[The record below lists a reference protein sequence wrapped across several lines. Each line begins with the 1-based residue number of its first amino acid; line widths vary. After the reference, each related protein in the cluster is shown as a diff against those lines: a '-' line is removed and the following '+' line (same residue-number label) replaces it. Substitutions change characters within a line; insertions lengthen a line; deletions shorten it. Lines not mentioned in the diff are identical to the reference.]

1 LDKRRFPFI
10 FKKETILTAKTNVM
24 RKLRLLSLFLLAI
37 TLITI
42 SCTKEG
48 PEGPVGAQGPQ
59 GPAGTTGAA
68 GGTGATGNTGATGAT
83 GTANVIYSAWISD
96 AVATNWADTTIT
108 LLGGCR
114 RRNLPAPGLADTIL
128 NRGVIIVYARGTVTG
143 NNPVP
148 LAYDF
153 FFNPFSISMG
163 FIPANSKIIL
173 YVANVTTATTLAGTG
188 LYWGGDFRYVLVPGG
203 VAGGRLINGAAAGY
217 TVDKLKTMPYEEVLR
232 KFNIPRDGS
241 NL

>member
-1 LDKRRFPFI
+1 
-10 FKKETILTAKTNVM
+10 M
-24 RKLRLLSLFLLAI
+24 RKLRLLSFSFLAI
-37 TLITI
+37 LFIFE

-59 GPAGTTGAA
+59 GPPGTAGAA
-68 GGTGATGNTGATGAT
+68 GAAGSTGATGPTGPIGV
-83 GTANVIYSAWISD
+83 ANVIYSAWISD
-96 AVATNWADTTIT
+96 ALSTNWADTTIT

-128 NRGVIIVYARGTVTG
+128 NRGIIIVYARGSVSA

-153 FFNPFSISMG
+153 FFSPYSISMG
-163 FIPANSKIIL
+163 FIPANSRIIL
-173 YVANVTTATTLAGTG
+173 YVANVTTGTSLAGTG
-188 LYWGGDFRYVLVPGG
+188 LYWGGDFRYVLIPGG
-203 VAGGRLINGAAAGY
+203 VAGGRVSSGAAAGY
-217 TVDKLKTMPYEEVLR
+217 SVSELQTMPYEKLLS
-232 KFNIPRDGS
+232 KFNIPREGT

>member
-1 LDKRRFPFI
+1 
-10 FKKETILTAKTNVM
+10 M
-24 RKLRLLSLFLLAI
+24 RKLRLLSFSFLAI
-37 TLITI
+37 LFIFE

-59 GPAGTTGAA
+59 GPPGTAGAA
-68 GGTGATGNTGATGAT
+68 GAAGSTGATGPTGPIGV
-83 GTANVIYSAWISD
+83 ANVIYSAWISD
-96 AVATNWADTTIT
+96 ALSANWADTTIT

-128 NRGVIIVYARGTVTG
+128 NRGIIIVYARGSVSG

-153 FFNPFSISMG
+153 FFSPNAISMG
-163 FIPANSKIIL
+163 FIPANSRIIL
-173 YVANVTTATTLAGTG
+173 YLANVTTGASLAGTG
-188 LYWGGDFRYVLVPGG
+188 VYWGGDFRYVLIPGG
-203 VAGGRLINGAAAGY
+203 VAGGRVSSGVAAGY
-217 TVDKLKTMPYEEVLR
+217 SVSELQTMPYEKLLS
-232 KFNIPRDGS
+232 KFNIPREGT